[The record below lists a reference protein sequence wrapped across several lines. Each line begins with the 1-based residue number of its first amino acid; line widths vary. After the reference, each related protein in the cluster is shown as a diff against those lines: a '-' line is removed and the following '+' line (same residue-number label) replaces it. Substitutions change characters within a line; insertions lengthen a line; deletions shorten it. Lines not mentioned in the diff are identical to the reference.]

1 MLLLLTVVGGV
12 WIQYVA
18 PYTYCTFFKM
28 KNVFFFKNVSLNN
41 FSMYCSCM
49 QQNLA
54 KTIFL
59 PGLPRVSCTTATH
72 QQCSEDWNKFTFV
85 KSDRGQLPAPSQGKK
100 PPLGE
105 YPWVCDEKQT
115 KKKTLHTHTHTVS
128 GAVQGLYLLELQGN
142 QPVNHHISKCTS
154 LTNHHIHSFM
164 ARVNWC
170 MTDSLR
176 LCSLFAISQVRLKE
190 HFRTKKTVWRCD

>member
-1 MLLLLTVVGGV
+1 
-12 WIQYVA
+12 
-18 PYTYCTFFKM
+18 
-28 KNVFFFKNVSLNN
+28 
-41 FSMYCSCM
+41 MY
-49 QQNLA
+49 
-54 KTIFL
+54 
-59 PGLPRVSCTTATH
+59 
-72 QQCSEDWNKFTFV
+72 
-85 KSDRGQLPAPSQGKK
+85 PAPQ
-100 PPLGE
+100 PPISSALRTGTSSPLSSLTE
-105 YPWVCDEKQT
+105 DSFPHHHRAKNRLWENIPESAMRN
-115 KKKTLHTHTHTVS
+115 KKKKKHYTHTHTHTVS

-190 HFRTKKTVWRCD
+190 HFRTRKTVWRCD